1 MNKVV
6 RFRSPEQFR
15 RAHTMPAAVPQR
27 RPLRRVEPPVEDTAL
42 APTEDELK
50 RRISEELD
58 FAWRQL
64 ELTVALVSRD
74 ALTVARHGAALR
86 TVDAVGQTLGQL
98 AVILRSSRPEQA
110 VDLVPSTDLRGRLQ
124 GASRDRWQ
132 SRAARLS
139 LRACQAAISTSGR
152 SATPSPTRSP
162 AP

>member
-15 RAHTMPAAVPQR
+15 RAHVMQHPVQAR
-27 RPLRRVEPPVEDTAL
+27 RPLRRLDLPLDDPAL

-50 RRISEELD
+50 RRIAEELE

-74 ALTVARHGAALR
+74 TLTVARHGSALK

-98 AVILRSSRPEQA
+98 AVVLRSSQPDAA
-110 VDLVPSTDLRGRLQ
+110 VDLVPSADLRGRLQ
-124 GASRDRWQ
+124 
-132 SRAARLS
+132 RAGGVR
-139 LRACQAAISTSGR
+139 G
-152 SATPSPTRSP
+152 
-162 AP
+162 